1 MYRRQSY
8 MMQASILILNIM
20 FVWPFKLIRWIYR
33 KIRDSRY
40 NIDFSDYEYDE
51 DDEEY

>member
-40 NIDFSDYEYDE
+40 NIDFSDYEDYDE
-51 DDEEY
+51 EEY

>member
-20 FVWPFKLIRWIYR
+20 FVLPFKFIRWIIR
-33 KIRDSRY
+33 QIRDSRY
-40 NIDFSDYEYDE
+40 NIDFSDYEDYDE
-51 DDEEY
+51 ED